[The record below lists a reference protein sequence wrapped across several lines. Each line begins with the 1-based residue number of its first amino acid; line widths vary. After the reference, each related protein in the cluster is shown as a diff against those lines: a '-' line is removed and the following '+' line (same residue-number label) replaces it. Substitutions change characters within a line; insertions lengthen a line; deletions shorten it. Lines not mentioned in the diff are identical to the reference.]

1 MDMRGKTV
9 KHRIF
14 LYNTIVILVSLLL
27 MVLLNIAIVKLY
39 AESIED
45 QWRQSMEHLLTEA
58 QFKEM
63 IVDWTILIVEDDED
77 ISMVE
82 EAQEEIRIGEIR
94 ILPDSWKVYKGE
106 QEIKLPNREFEVLQF
121 LAMHPNHVFSKEQIF
136 EAVWGVIIWGIMRR
150 SWCISTGYA
159 TR

>member
-1 MDMRGKTV
+1 MRMDIRGKTV

-45 QWRQSMEHLLTEA
+45 QWRLSMEHLLTEA

-94 ILPDSWKVYKGE
+94 ILPDSWKV
-106 QEIKLPNREFEVLQF
+106 LQ
-121 LAMHPNHVFSKEQIF
+121 
-136 EAVWGVIIWGIMRR
+136 GR
-150 SWCISTGYA
+150 TGDQA
-159 TR
+159 AKP